1 MPASSK
7 GSRGLIRDINQS
19 LLLNLIQAGSPI
31 SRADLARRSS
41 LSPATVS
48 GIINQL
54 VREGLVTEKAAGD
67 SSGGRPPIMLSLNPD
82 AGYVVGVKL
91 TEDNIIAAL
100 TDLNAQVRQRLTTP
114 LGSASAPETVVEA
127 LSRAVLHLTHASG
140 VNRAKL
146 RGVGVGL
153 AGIVDAAGGVLRYSP
168 IFDWRNIPIRQMLH
182 KRLRVPIYLDND
194 VNTLTMTEKWFGA
207 GRDVD
212 DFLVVTVGRGIGMG
226 IVVRGQF
233 YRGSNGGGGE
243 FGHIAIDPDGPTCDC
258 GKQGC
263 LEAFVSDPALLRIA
277 GEAIAAGRLHG
288 LTKRTLTI
296 DRLIAAAQQG
306 DACARQIFADAG
318 RRLGMSIANLIH
330 IFNPRLI
337 LISGEGVRNGEWMFG
352 PMHEA
357 IRSMAVPELLADA
370 EVRIEPLGD
379 DAWARGAA
387 SLVLHE
393 LFKPPVHAEET
404 ASAGG

>member
-19 LLLNLIQAGSPI
+19 LLLNLIQASSPI

-48 GIINQL
+48 GIIHQL
-54 VREGLVTEKAAGD
+54 LRAGLVTEKAAGD
-67 SSGGRPPIMLSLNPD
+67 SSGGRPPIMLSLNSD

-91 TEDNIIAAL
+91 TEDHIITAL
-100 TDLNAQVRQRLTTP
+100 TDLNAQVRRRLTAP
-114 LGSASAPETVVEA
+114 LGSSHDPPAVVDA
-127 LSRAVLHLTHASG
+127 LSQAVLRLMRESG

-153 AGIVDAAGGVLRYSP
+153 AGIIDAAGGVLRYSP

-182 KRLRVPIYLDND
+182 KRLRAPIYIDND

-207 GRDVD
+207 GRGVD

-243 FGHIAIDPDGPTCDC
+243 FGHVVIDPDGPVCDC
-258 GKQGC
+258 GKHGC
-263 LEAFVSDPALLRIA
+263 LEAFASDPAILREA
-277 GEAIAAGRLHG
+277 RAAIASGAITGVP
-288 LTKRTLTI
+288 KRALTI
-296 DRLIAAAQQG
+296 ERLIDAAQAG
-306 DACARQIFADAG
+306 DETARRLFAGAG
-318 RRLGMSIANLIH
+318 RRLGMSIANLINV
-330 IFNPRLI
+330 FNPRLI
-337 LISGEGVRNGEWMFG
+337 LISGEGVRNGDWMFE
-352 PMHEA
+352 PMRDA
-357 IRSMAVPELLADA
+357 IRALAVPELLADA
-370 EVRIEPLGD
+370 EVRIEPMAD

-393 LFKPPVHAEET
+393 LFKPPVHAEEV
-404 ASAGG
+404 AAVS